1 MRRRYLS
8 AALALALAATIGV
21 VALAPTAGAGTT
33 RTYIVLYKQHAVA
46 NDAAARIQS
55 AGGTLV
61 ASYSQIGVAIARSS
75 NNAFASTMK
84 KDLKIKG
91 VASTEGFGV
100 QLPDQTEQGSNA
112 AGDEVETTA
121 WGDSLSNRQWD
132 MTQIHA
138 PEAQAINPGSP
149 SVLVGDIDTGLD
161 FTHPDI
167 APNYDAVNSADCES
181 GSPQPL
187 LAGNDANGHGT
198 HTAGTIA
205 AAANGIGIVGVA
217 PNVKIA
223 GIKSSNDDGFFFPE
237 MVVCSFMWAGTH
249 GVDVTNNSYF
259 ADPWLFNCKN
269 DPEQRAIWQAETRA
283 IKFAQQ
289 NGVVVVA
296 ASGNFSDDL
305 ANPTQDVTSPDFPEG
320 TAVTRAIS
328 NACAVVP
335 VEVPGVVGVNANGNQ
350 VVKSFYSNYGYGVTD
365 VIAPGGD
372 SLFFTPSPD
381 VPNGRVLS
389 TWPAAVLE
397 TTCLAA
403 RRVVDASGATYCYQQ
418 GTSMASPHATG
429 VVALIMSQFPGIS
442 TGAAMSMLKD
452 TADPLA
458 CPTAEQMTRYAAFPS
473 VNNGAPQ
480 VCTGD
485 VNYNSFNGNG
495 QVNALT
501 AVGG

>member
-1 MRRRYLS
+1 MRRRYLG
-8 AALALALAATIGV
+8 AALALALATALGV

-75 NNAFASTMK
+75 NNAFATTIK
-84 KDLKIKG
+84 KDLRIKG
-91 VASTEGFGV
+91 VSSTEGFGV

-112 AGDEVETTA
+112 TGDEVETTA

-167 APNYDAVNSADCES
+167 APNYDAANSADCES
-181 GSPQPL
+181 GVAQPL
-187 LAGNDANGHGT
+187 AAGNDANGHGT

-217 PNVKIA
+217 PKVKIA

-389 TWPAAVLE
+389 TWPAAVLN

-418 GTSMASPHATG
+418 GTSMASPHTTG

-442 TGAAMSMLKD
+442 AGAAMSMLQD

-458 CPTAEQMTRYAAFPS
+458 CPTAEQMTRYEDFPS

-480 VCTGD
+480 VCTGNVD
-485 VNYNSFNGNG
+485 YNSFNGSG
-495 QVNALT
+495 QVNALS

>member
-75 NNAFASTMK
+75 NNAFAATLK

-100 QLPDQTEQGSNA
+100 QLPDQTEQGSDA
-112 AGDEVETTA
+112 TGDDVEATA

-138 PEAQAINPGSP
+138 PEAQAINPGSQT
-149 SVLVGDIDTGLD
+149 VLVGDIDTGLD

-167 APNYDAVNSADCES
+167 APNYDAANSADCES
-181 GSPQPL
+181 GVAQPL
-187 LAGNDANGHGT
+187 AAGNDANGHGT

-320 TAVTRAIS
+320 TAVTRAIT

-442 TGAAMSMLKD
+442 TGAAMSMLRD

-485 VNYNSFNGNG
+485 VNYNSFNGYG